1 MVKYMQENFSRR
13 ELIEPSELRRLNEKS
28 NFMGFFQL
36 FSHLIAILLI
46 SVLHYKLIYSWWS
59 LASGFA
65 LGVLINFLY
74 AGQHELSHGTVFKTF
89 KLNEFFGRIIG
100 FFMLFPRDF
109 DQIMHF
115 AHHKWTQDWEKD
127 GELVREPFTIK
138 TYLLWFWGVTY
149 WRNRI
154 VGILRRARGVVIAP
168 YINPY
173 EYKKVIL
180 ESRLHVFGYLIIFI
194 FSLYFNSW
202 AALTFWILPM
212 LITKPIHQMQNTI
225 EHLGLTHKKDIL
237 QNTRSTRTNFLM
249 KWLCWQMPYH
259 TAHHTFPSVPF
270 WKLKELNSK
279 IEKKS
284 GNVYSMG
291 YFEFQIEVIKRL
303 WQKDESQWPMNEVWV
318 ISRKDGT
325 EVRVPAE

>member
-1 MVKYMQENFSRR
+1 MQENFSRR

-154 VGILRRARGVVIAP
+154 VGILRRARGVVIEP
-168 YINPY
+168 YINPS

-180 ESRLHVFGYLIIFI
+180 ESRLHIFGYLIIFI
-194 FSLYFNSW
+194 LSLYFNSW

-270 WKLKELNSK
+270 WKLEELNSK

>member
-1 MVKYMQENFSRR
+1 MQENFSRR

-154 VGILRRARGVVIAP
+154 VGILRRARGVVIEP
-168 YINPY
+168 YIKPS

-194 FSLYFNSW
+194 LSLYFNSW
-202 AALTFWILPM
+202 VALTFWILPM

>member
-1 MVKYMQENFSRR
+1 M
-13 ELIEPSELRRLNEKS
+13 
-28 NFMGFFQL
+28 

-154 VGILRRARGVVIAP
+154 VGIFRRARGVVIEP
-168 YINPY
+168 YINPS

-180 ESRLHVFGYLIIFI
+180 ESRLHVLGYLIIFI
-194 FSLYFNSW
+194 LSLYFNSW
-202 AALTFWILPM
+202 VALTFWILPM

>member
-1 MVKYMQENFSRR
+1 MQENFSRR

-36 FSHLIAILLI
+36 FSHFIAILLI
-46 SVLHYKLIYSWWS
+46 SILHYILIYSWWS
-59 LASGFA
+59 LASGLA

-154 VGILRRARGVVIAP
+154 VGIFRRARGVVIEP
-168 YINPY
+168 YINPS

-194 FSLYFNSW
+194 LSLCFNSW

>member
-1 MVKYMQENFSRR
+1 MQENFSRR

-46 SVLHYKLIYSWWS
+46 AVLHYKLIYSWWS

-127 GELVREPFTIK
+127 GELVREPFTIS

-154 VGILRRARGVVIAP
+154 VGILRRASGVVIEP
-168 YINPY
+168 YINPS

-180 ESRLHVFGYLIIFI
+180 ESRLHVLGYLIIFI
-194 FSLYFNSW
+194 LSLYFNSW

>member
-1 MVKYMQENFSRR
+1 MQENFSRR

-127 GELVREPFTIK
+127 GELVREPFTIA

-154 VGILRRARGVVIAP
+154 VGILRRARGVVIEP
-168 YINPY
+168 YINPS

-180 ESRLHVFGYLIIFI
+180 ESRLHVLGYLIIFI
-194 FSLYFNSW
+194 LSLYFNSW

-249 KWLCWQMPYH
+249 KWLCWQMPY
-259 TAHHTFPSVPF
+259 
-270 WKLKELNSK
+270 
-279 IEKKS
+279 
-284 GNVYSMG
+284 
-291 YFEFQIEVIKRL
+291 Q
-303 WQKDESQWPMNEVWV
+303 
-318 ISRKDGT
+318 
-325 EVRVPAE
+325 

>member
-1 MVKYMQENFSRR
+1 MQENFSRR
-13 ELIEPSELRRLNEKS
+13 ELIEQSELRRLNEKS

-46 SVLHYKLIYSWWS
+46 AALQYKIMYSLWS

-127 GELVREPFTIK
+127 GELVREPFTIA

-154 VGILRRARGVVIAP
+154 VGILRRARGVVIEP
-168 YINPY
+168 YINPS

-194 FSLYFNSW
+194 LSLYFNSW
-202 AALTFWILPM
+202 TAFTFWILPM